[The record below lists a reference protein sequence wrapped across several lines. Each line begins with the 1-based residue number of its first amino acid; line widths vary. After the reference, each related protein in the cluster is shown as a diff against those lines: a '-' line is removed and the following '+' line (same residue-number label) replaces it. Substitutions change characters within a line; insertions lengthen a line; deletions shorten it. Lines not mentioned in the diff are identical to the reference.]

1 MLLCNTSNNLTKSIF
16 RLFCSIDKT
25 FSLFIKLSFKM
36 DINHDVHEGL
46 QLCGESVR
54 VPEKSFKKLVEIT
67 FDIILGNKDETSFD
81 GI

>member
-1 MLLCNTSNNLTKSIF
+1 
-16 RLFCSIDKT
+16 
-25 FSLFIKLSFKM
+25 M

-81 GI
+81 GMIGI